1 MAQQKKTNET
11 TDHDT
16 IKKWVEEREGKP
28 SVVTRDGNPTELL
41 RVDFPGYAEENL
53 EEISWDEW
61 FDIFEENELQFLYQ
75 EETSEGE
82 KSNFNKLIRR
92 DS

>member
-1 MAQQKKTNET
+1 MAHQTNKT

-16 IKKWVEEREGKP
+16 IKKWATERDGQP
-28 SVVTRDGNPTELL
+28 SVVSNDGDQTQLL
-41 RVDFPGYAEENL
+41 RLNFPGYAEENL

-61 FDIFEENELQFLYQ
+61 FDIFEEQKLQFLYQ

-82 KSNFNKLIRR
+82 KSNFNKLVSR
-92 DS
+92 DN